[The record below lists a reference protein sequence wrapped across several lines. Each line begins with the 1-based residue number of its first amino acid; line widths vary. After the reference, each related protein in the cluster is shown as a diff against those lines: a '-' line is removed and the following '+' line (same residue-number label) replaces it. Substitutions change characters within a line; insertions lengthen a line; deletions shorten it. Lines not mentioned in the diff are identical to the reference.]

1 MGTGR
6 RARAQ
11 PDKGAEGLD
20 IKGDLGFEH
29 RFEQASNPAA
39 PALLLLHGT
48 GGNENTPLPLGS
60 AIAPGAALLSPRGKI
75 LEHGMSSFCRRLE
88 KGVIDQQDLERRT
101 GELMSFVAA
110 ACETYSLER
119 DRLVMV
125 GFSNGAVLATS
136 LLLRSPETA
145 AGAILIR
152 GMAPFFPE
160 PMPDLRRK
168 PILLLCGLDD
178 PIVQTDEAEDLANI
192 FRGANADLTMHW
204 EKAGNTL
211 AQGDI
216 LMAFDWL
223 RRFYLPQRTSTP
235 Q

>member
-1 MGTGR
+1 
-6 RARAQ
+6 
-11 PDKGAEGLD
+11 
-20 IKGDLGFEH
+20 
-29 RFEQASNPAA
+29 
-39 PALLLLHGT
+39 LHGA
-48 GGNENTPLPLGS
+48 GGNENTLLPLGS
-60 AIAPGAALLSPRGKI
+60 AIAPGAPLLSPRGKI
-75 LEHGMSSFCRRLE
+75 LEHGMSSFFRRLE
-88 KGVIDQQDLERRT
+88 KNVIDQQDLERRT
-101 GELMSFVAA
+101 GELVSFVTN
-110 ACETYSLER
+110 ACVTYSLKRE
-119 DRLVMV
+119 RLVVV
-125 GFSNGAVLATS
+125 GFSNGAVLAAS
-136 LLLRSPETA
+136 FMLRYPEMA

-152 GMAPFFPE
+152 GMAPFLPE

-192 FRGANADLTMHW
+192 FRSANADLTMHW

-223 RRFYLPQRTSTP
+223 RRFYLPPRTLSP